1 MSGKPLLPTLSAG
14 LLVAATGVGAG
25 DLVISALAG
34 ARYGY
39 TLLWA
44 IAVGAVL
51 KFFLNEGLARW
62 ELATGTT
69 LLEGWVERLPRYLVI
84 YFGVY
89 LCFWA
94 CLVAGTLI
102 SYTGLVAHTLLPLPL
117 SDAGGTAVWGALH
130 SVVALLLVRFGGFC
144 SVEVAMKVVISI
156 MFVIVIGCAVAVLPP
171 AGEVLRGVLL
181 PTLPADRQSVL
192 FSLALIG
199 GVGGTLTIMCYAY
212 WLREK
217 RALDEVSLRGVRLDL
232 GVAYF
237 LTALFGIAVTVIA
250 AQLRPED
257 VGGYRMVTG
266 LAEQLATILG
276 EAGYWVFLLGFWAA
290 VFTSMVGVWSGV
302 PYLFADLWQRYRRRY
317 AAGPNPVAALRTTA
331 AYPYFLLYLAL
342 PPVLLTIYQQP
353 AWIGIAYAVSGAAF
367 MPFLAGTL
375 LYLNNRKAWVR
386 PLHNGWLTNAVL
398 GVSLLLFLILLATQL
413 AIPG

>member
-1 MSGKPLLPTLSAG
+1 MSVKSSLPTLSAG

-34 ARYGY
+34 ARFGY

-51 KFFLNEGLARW
+51 KFVLNEGLARW

-69 LLEGWVERLPRYLVI
+69 LLEGWVERLPRYIVL

-102 SYTGLVAHTLLPLPL
+102 SYTGLVANTVFPLPL
-117 SDAGGTAVWGALH
+117 SEAGGTAVWGALQ
-130 SVVALLLVRFGGFC
+130 SVIALLLVRFGGFRG
-144 SVEVAMKVVISI
+144 VEVAMKVVIAV
-156 MFVIVIGCAVAVLPP
+156 MFLVVIGCAVALLPP
-171 AGEVLRGVLL
+171 AGEVLRGMLL
-181 PTLPADRQSVL
+181 PTLPADRQSVV
-192 FSLALIG
+192 FTLALIG

-217 RALDEVSLRGVRLDL
+217 RTIGEVSLRAVRLDL
-232 GVAYF
+232 GVAYV
-237 LTALFGIAVTVIA
+237 LTALFGVAVTVIA
-250 AQLRPED
+250 AQVRPED
-257 VGGYRMVTG
+257 VGGFRMVIG
-266 LAEQLATILG
+266 LAEQLATVLG
-276 EAGYWVFLLGFWAA
+276 QPGYWIFLLGFWAA

-317 AAGPNPVAALRTTA
+317 ATGPEPTIKLRDTA
-331 AYPYFLLYLAL
+331 AYRYFLLYLAL
-342 PPVLLTIYQQP
+342 PPILLTMYQRP

-367 MPFLAGTL
+367 MPFLALTL
-375 LYLNNRKAWVR
+375 LYLNNRRAWVE
-386 PLHNGWLTNAVL
+386 PLQNGWLTNAVL
-398 GVSLLLFLILLATQL
+398 GASLLLFLLLLASEL
-413 AIPG
+413 EILG

>member
-1 MSGKPLLPTLSAG
+1 MSLKHSLPTLSAG

-39 TLLWA
+39 VLLWA
-44 IAVGAVL
+44 IVVGAVL
-51 KFFLNEGLARW
+51 KFVLNEGLARW

-69 LLEGWVERLPRYLVI
+69 LLEGWVERLPRFVVL

-102 SYTGLVAHTLLPLPL
+102 SYTGLVANTLLPLPL
-117 SDAGGTAVWGALH
+117 SESGGTAAWGAIH
-130 SVVALLLVRFGGFC
+130 SVAALLLVRFGGYR
-144 SVEVAMKVVISI
+144 SVEVAMKVVIAV
-156 MFVIVIGCAVAVLPP
+156 MFLVVIGCAVALLPP
-171 AGEVLRGVLL
+171 IGEVLRGALV
-181 PTLPADRQSVL
+181 PALPADRQSVL

-217 RALDEVSLRGVRLDL
+217 REIDKVSLRAVRLDL
-232 GVAYF
+232 GVAYV
-237 LTALFGIAVTVIA
+237 LTALFGIAVTIIA
-250 AQLRPED
+250 AQVRPED
-257 VGGYRMVTG
+257 VGGYGMVTG
-266 LAEQLATILG
+266 IAGQLATVLG
-276 EAGYWVFLLGFWAA
+276 QPGYWIFLLGFWAA

-317 AAGPNPVAALRTTA
+317 ASGPEPTTKLRTTA
-331 AYPYFLLYLAL
+331 AYRYFLLFLAL
-342 PPVLLTIYQQP
+342 PPILLTIYQRP

-367 MPFLAGTL
+367 MPFLAITL
-375 LYLNNRKAWVR
+375 LYLNNRRDWVHSLR
-386 PLHNGWLTNAVL
+386 NGWLTNVVL
-398 GVSLLLFLILLATQL
+398 GANLLLFLLLLASEL
-413 AIPG
+413 EILG